1 MRAGLR
7 PLIGA
12 VAVLFMLSGLG
23 GIAVGGTSAAAGGW
37 MLVVGAVLLLGVI
50 LERPRYGADR
60 AAPPP
65 GATTLRPTDEVFV
78 DPTTGQRTR
87 VWIDP
92 TSGARDYRPED
103 E

>member
-7 PLIGA
+7 PVIGA
-12 VAVLFMLSGLG
+12 VAVLFMLSGLT
-23 GIAVGGTSAAAGGW
+23 GIAVGGTSAAAGWW
-37 MLVVGAVLLLGVI
+37 MLVVGAALLLGTL

-65 GATTLRPTDEVFV
+65 GDTTLRPTDEVFV

-92 TSGARDYRPED
+92 TSGARDYRPDGE
-103 E
+103 

>member
-1 MRAGLR
+1 MRSGLR
-7 PLIGA
+7 PLIVA

-23 GIAVGGTSAAAGGW
+23 GIAVGGTSAAAGWW
-37 MLVVGAVLLLGVI
+37 MLVVGAVLLVAVV

-60 AAPPP
+60 DAPQPAAQS
-65 GATTLRPTDEVFV
+65 LRRTDEVFM

-92 TSGARDYRPED
+92 ASGERSYRPEG